1 MVKGGGDV
9 VRLGLITMGNVVIRP
24 AGFGQW
30 TYSRIASWRIVFYDV
45 CFTRVLKMS
54 VIYNQILI

>member
-1 MVKGGGDV
+1 MD
-9 VRLGLITMGNVVIRP
+9 NVVIGP

-30 TYSRIASWRIVFYDV
+30 TYSRVASWRIVFYDV